1 MEKQKAL
8 VQLVWGGLLTSMG
21 LAVFFIIIPDVMS
34 GIRQIGSFS
43 PGFTR
48 FCFFLIGAM
57 LIGGGIRKI
66 IHNYRSLQK

>member
-8 VQLVWGGLLTSMG
+8 VQIVWGGLLTSMG
-21 LAVFFIIIPDVMS
+21 LSVFFIIIPDIMDGVK
-34 GIRQIGSFS
+34 RIGNFS

-57 LIGGGIRKI
+57 LVGGGIRKI
-66 IHNYRSLQK
+66 IQNYRLLQK